1 MRYILTC
8 ICIIAAVGIVTAET
22 INVPGDY
29 STIQAGIDAAVDG
42 DIVLVADGN
51 YTGTGNKNISMDG
64 KAITLESANGSESCV
79 INCQSNGR
87 GFYLHN
93 YETDETIIRGFTIK
107 NGSMGAMF
115 LWNCTPILEDIR
127 FVENTGSALYLS
139 GAAATVRRCLFDDN
153 TTGSNGGGM
162 TVSSADPVVE
172 NCTFYSNQAAH
183 GGAASL
189 SNSNAIF
196 NSCIFNA
203 NTHSG

>member
-42 DIVLVADGN
+42 DIVLVADGT
-51 YTGTGNKNISMDG
+51 YTGTGNKNISLDG
-64 KAITLESANGSESCV
+64 KAITLESVNGSESCI
-79 INCQSNGR
+79 INCESNGR

-93 YETDETIIRGFTIK
+93 YETEASIIRGFTIK

-115 LWNCTPILEDIR
+115 LWNCTPILEEIR

-139 GAAATVRRCLFDDN
+139 GAAATVRHCLFDDN
-153 TTGSNGGGM
+153 TTGSNGGGLI
-162 TVSSADPVVE
+162 VSSADPVIE
-172 NCTFYSNQAAH
+172 SCTFYSNQAAY
-183 GGAASL
+183 GGAVSLAS
-189 SNSNAIF
+189 SNATF
-196 NSCIFNA
+196 TGCIFNA
-203 NTHSG
+203 NAIAG